1 MQARRA
7 PDFKNCPNMFKI
19 GINSIYLQ
27 LMFRVMSESSFNI
40 PSTPEEFSY
49 SYTTIDA
56 HTVSL
61 GNFVTDGGAIC
72 LCTCGT
78 AELMI
83 GANRTEI
90 REYNELVLLAD
101 TKLFIFG
108 CSEDFR
114 MAVFRY
120 SRQMA
125 FQATRKIDPVFFR
138 HIRLHPVYR
147 NRNSL
152 VYEDTL
158 SYLKILA
165 TLSEDVHNRFNV
177 IIATNLLR
185 CKMLNIYDKILRD
198 YPVEEGHVRSRKEE
212 IFDRFISMI
221 NERGQSHRDV
231 AYYASRLC
239 ISSRY
244 LCSIVREVASEQPK
258 EIIDRHLVMEIKL
271 LLTFSDLSIQQ
282 IADRLEFPD
291 QSYMGRFFRRAT
303 GMSPLA
309 YRKNEIT
316 M

>member
-1 MQARRA
+1 M
-7 PDFKNCPNMFKI
+7 KI
-19 GINSIYLQ
+19 LS
-27 LMFRVMSESSFNI
+27 
-40 PSTPEEFSY
+40 
-49 SYTTIDA
+49 
-56 HTVSL
+56 
-61 GNFVTDGGAIC
+61 
-72 LCTCGT
+72 
-78 AELMI
+78 
-83 GANRTEI
+83 
-90 REYNELVLLAD
+90 
-101 TKLFIFG
+101 
-108 CSEDFR
+108 
-114 MAVFRY
+114 
-120 SRQMA
+120 
-125 FQATRKIDPVFFR
+125 
-138 HIRLHPVYR
+138 
-147 NRNSL
+147 
-152 VYEDTL
+152 TL
-158 SYLKILA
+158 SKDA
-165 TLSEDVHNRFNV
+165 HNRFNV